1 MRGIRFSMLIAL
13 PFILGALHT
22 AYNLIYL
29 EKEFYLFYFLGF
41 LTILIALYFAS
52 SEINYWYNKKFPPK
66 LDPPIIAWLHKFFPF
81 YISLNENDRE
91 KFEIRLALYLEARSF
106 HLMLADKKEIPEDFK
121 AIIAAHG
128 IRMTLGLDDF
138 LIGEFDRIICYNHPF
153 PSPQHQ
159 FLHTVETHFEDG
171 VILLSI
177 EQLMMGVGKPDQ
189 FYNIGYH
196 AYAEALIFQFPA
208 LKNLDDSNDWNKL
221 TQILKFSTN
230 EISQFTGFQSLDIN
244 VVSLATFFTQHEA
257 FQMNWPE
264 QFAHYKSILNYE
276 Y

>member
-208 LKNLDDSNDWNKL
+208 LKNLDDSNDRNKL